1 MSTATAVRKPAPK
14 TLAVIAVTEGM
25 LLGSQIIKRK
35 DFGLGNE
42 LGAVSLQGVR
52 ASLKVTMDETTGDP
66 KSSGYR
72 LFFETHEKNGY
83 IDSHS
88 AKELGLISPVG
99 RTAEGDTVYQWTA
112 SELGFQPNPDTTKPG
127 TWLTT

>member
-1 MSTATAVRKPAPK
+1 MSTATVVRNATKNLK
-14 TLAVIAVTEGM
+14 VIAVAEGM

-35 DFGLGNE
+35 NFGLGNE
-42 LGAVSLQGVR
+42 LGAVSVQGVR

-72 LFFETHEKNGY
+72 LFFESHEKNGY
-83 IDSHS
+83 IDSHT

-127 TWLTT
+127 TWLTA